1 MKYKMTPLDVKAAGA
16 DDGLKEGEFVGY
28 ASVFGNIDSYGD
40 VVVKGA
46 FERTLKNYG
55 PKGAGI
61 PAYWSH
67 RMDDPDM
74 NIGKTIEAYEDDHG
88 LRVRV
93 QLDLESPK
101 AQQVHKLIK
110 EGRVGMMS
118 FAYEVKDGL
127 YREATDDLPAHY
139 ELRDLELYEVSV
151 VPIGANTATELI
163 DVKSILPEVPAKAFD
178 EILERLARIE
188 SALIPAATESS
199 DEEPKAANAEELET
213 AKAEELAE
221 VKARTDARDA
231 ANAFLNR
238 LKGETDVSA

>member
-1 MKYKMTPLDVKAAGA
+1 MKYKMTPLDIKAAGA
-16 DDGLKEGEFVGY
+16 DAGLNEGEFVGY
-28 ASVFGNIDSYGD
+28 ASVFGNVDSYGD

-46 FERTLKNYG
+46 FDRTLKGYG
-55 PKGAGI
+55 EKGAGI

-74 NIGKTIEAYEDDHG
+74 NIGKTVEAFEDDHG

-93 QLDLESPK
+93 QLDLDSPK
-101 AQQVHKLIK
+101 GKQVHKLIK

-127 YREATDDLPAHY
+127 FREATDDLPAHY

-163 DVKSILPEVPAKAFD
+163 DVKSILPDVPAKAFE
-178 EILERLARIE
+178 EILERLGRIE
-188 SALIPAATESS
+188 AALSAATPSS
-199 DEEPKAANAEELET
+199 DEEPTDAKAEELET
-213 AKAEELAE
+213 ANAEELTEA
-221 VKARTDARDA
+221 KTRTDARVA
-231 ANAFLNR
+231 ALAFLKS
-238 LKGETDVSA
+238 LEGETDVSA